1 MRVIKLR
8 GYMNSQAIIPTRE
21 AGLERLKAFLP
32 SAGKEYAALR
42 NYDLGPENHLSVSML
57 SPYIRHRVLTETEVL
72 KSVLQSHSQ
81 KSAEK
86 FIQEIFWR
94 TYWKGWLEM
103 RPTVWAEYCSNLNK
117 LYDQLQ
123 TQSGLR
129 KSWEE
134 ACTGNTGIDC
144 FDSWAKELFETGYLH
159 NHSRMWFASIWIF
172 TLNLPWQKGA
182 EFFMKHL
189 YDGDAASNTLSWR
202 WVAGLQTKGKHY
214 VAQSWN
220 ISKFTNN
227 KYKNVKLN
235 ENASPI
241 TDRREYKLSSL
252 EINKEDLESDT
263 LIFFESEQNIETL
276 NLKDYRNI
284 YCVFLNNEKRK
295 IKFDEKVIN
304 FKKKIIEDQANRFSN
319 IKIIDEINFDKLT
332 NEIKDLDV
340 IYPSIGENLSFLKS
354 IKKKKNLNYN
364 FIVREGDEFCW
375 QFSNKGYF
383 NFKSNIPKIIQK
395 IT

>member
-1 MRVIKLR
+1 MIFKT
-8 GYMNSQAIIPTRE
+8 TRE
-21 AGLERLKAFLP
+21 EALQDLENYINKDILDYSTQRNFDFGP
-32 SAGKEYAALR
+32 GKR
-42 NYDLGPENHLSVSML
+42 NNVSCL
-57 SPYIRHRVLTETEVL
+57 SPYISHRLITEYEVAKKVLN
-72 KSVLQSHSQ
+72 KFPYQ
-81 KSAEK
+81 KVEK
-86 FIQEIFWR
+86 YIQEIFWR
-94 TYWKGWLEM
+94 VYWKGWLEL
-103 RPTVWAEYCSNLNK
+103 RPQVWTDFTEDLKGIEEDKNYQIAV
-117 LYDQLQ
+117 
-123 TQSGLR
+123 SG
-129 KSWEE
+129 KTE
-134 ACTGNTGIDC
+134 IQC
-144 FDSWAKELFETGYLH
+144 FNDWVNELKENNYLH
-159 NHSRMWFASIWIF
+159 NHTRMWFASIWIF

-182 EFFMKHL
+182 EFFMKYL

-227 KYKNVKLN
+227 KYKDIGLN
-235 ENASPI
+235 EDATPLV
-241 TDRREYKLSSL
+241 DKREYKLSSL
-252 EINKEDLESDT
+252 EINKEDLESKT
-263 LIFFESEQNIETL
+263 LIFFESELNIETL
-276 NLKDYRNI
+276 NLKDYQNI
-284 YCVFLNNEKRK
+284 YCVFLRNEKRK

-304 FKKKIIEDQANRFSN
+304 FKKKIIEDQANRLSN

-354 IKKKKNLNYN
+354 IKKKKNLNCN

>member
-1 MRVIKLR
+1 MIFKT
-8 GYMNSQAIIPTRE
+8 TRE
-21 AGLERLKAFLP
+21 EALQDLENYINKDILDYSTQRNFDFGL
-32 SAGKEYAALR
+32 GKR
-42 NYDLGPENHLSVSML
+42 TNVSCL
-57 SPYIRHRVLTETEVL
+57 SPYISHRLITEYEVAKKVLN
-72 KSVLQSHSQ
+72 KFPYQ
-81 KSAEK
+81 KVEK
-86 FIQEIFWR
+86 YIQEIFWR
-94 TYWKGWLEM
+94 VYWKGWLEL
-103 RPTVWAEYCSNLNK
+103 RPQVWTDFTEDLKGIEEDKNYQIAV
-117 LYDQLQ
+117 
-123 TQSGLR
+123 SG
-129 KSWEE
+129 K
-134 ACTGNTGIDC
+134 TGIQC
-144 FDSWAKELFETGYLH
+144 FNDWVNELKENNYLH
-159 NHSRMWFASIWIF
+159 NHTRMWFASIWIF

-182 EFFMKHL
+182 EFFMKYL

-227 KYKNVKLN
+227 KYKDIGLN
-235 ENASPI
+235 EDATPLV
-241 TDRREYKLSSL
+241 DKREYKLSSL
-252 EINKEDLESDT
+252 EINKEDLESKT
-263 LIFFESEQNIETL
+263 LIFFESELNIETL
-276 NLKDYRNI
+276 NLKDYQNI
-284 YCVFLNNEKRK
+284 YCVFLRNEKRK

-354 IKKKKNLNYN
+354 IKKKKNLNCN

>member
-1 MRVIKLR
+1 MIFETSRSNALK
-8 GYMNSQAIIPTRE
+8 N
-21 AGLERLKAFLP
+21 LEDFIDNEISHYGQR
-32 SAGKEYAALR
+32 R
-42 NYDLGPENHLSVSML
+42 NFDYGPKKRNNVSCL
-57 SPYIRHRVLTETEVL
+57 SPYVTHRIITEYEIIEKVL
-72 KSVLQSHSQ
+72 KKFPFQ
-81 KSAEK
+81 KVEK
-86 FIQEIFWR
+86 YIQEIFWR
-94 TYWKGWLEM
+94 VYWKGWLEL
-103 RPTVWAEYCSNLNK
+103 RPQVWTDFIEDLKGLKEDDNYKKAINGE
-117 LYDQLQ
+117 
-123 TQSGLR
+123 TQI
-129 KSWEE
+129 E
-134 ACTGNTGIDC
+134 C
-144 FDSWAKELFETGYLH
+144 FNDWVKELKENNYLH
-159 NHSRMWFASIWIF
+159 NHTRMWFASIWIF

-304 FKKKIIEDQANRFSN
+304 FKKKIIEDQVNRFSN
-319 IKIIDEINFDKLT
+319 IKIIDEINFDKYT

-364 FIVREGDEFCW
+364 FIVRDGDEFCW